1 MPAKRCFATKEELE
15 ELYINQ
21 NKSLEEIAEDYGM
34 SRSGMQKIICAFK
47 IKKDPQKARE
57 LAQKTMLEKYGTT
70 VSLNV
75 PGAKEKM
82 KQTSLE
88 KYGCEHPSQNKEIK
102 EKTKKSIEARG
113 GYPTQTEEGRAKI
126 RKTNL
131 ERYGCENPMQNKDVQ
146 EKGKQTCLER
156 YGATNIFGSEIGKQ
170 KVKEGMLRNHGVE
183 HISKKPEYV
192 EHMHQ
197 LWKEKYGTDWF
208 FQTDEFKDKS
218 KQTSLERYG
227 TEYPFQNEEIKEKQQ
242 QVMLEHWGSRFA
254 SQVPEIKEKSRKRYM
269 EQYGVP
275 NNKQRHWSELTKKAL
290 LSKEGLEE
298 FIDAH
303 PDCSTI
309 QLAEFLSCEF
319 GTLGKYL
326 TKYGLWHKI
335 NQFDSKQEREVGK
348 LLDEWGIRHSKRKG
362 VIFPFEID
370 EYCDDLNKGIEIDGN
385 YWHSEYKVDKYYHQK
400 KNLWGESK
408 GVPLFHI
415 WQYEWDNPELR
426 KGVIHKLRIF
436 LGLEE
441 ENDILPDELPEIIYA
456 DYGKNM
462 CETYLAAGYECD
474 GVTEPQYVWINAKQE
489 VAQPWEDD
497 KDKEDEQMHAKK
509 FWKIYDSGQ
518 KIWKLNK

>member
-21 NKSLEEIAEDYGM
+21 NLPMEEVAKIYGM
-34 SRSGMQKIICAFK
+34 SKSGMQKVVCAYGL
-47 IKKDPQKARE
+47 KKDPKKYRE
-57 LAQKTMLEKYGTT
+57 NAQKTMLEKYGTIKP
-70 VSLNV
+70 LCV
-75 PGAKEKM
+75 PGAREKA
-82 KQTSLE
+82 KKTSLE
-88 KYGCEHPSQNKEIK
+88 KYGYDHPSKAPEVR
-102 EKTKKSIEARG
+102 EKVKQTVEANG
-113 GYPTQTEEGRAKI
+113 GYPLQTEEGRERI

-131 ERYGCENPMQNKDVQ
+131 ERYGCENPMQNKEVQ
-146 EKGKQTCLER
+146 DKGKRTCLER
-156 YGATNIFGSEIGKQ
+156 YGATNFFGSELGKQ
-170 KVKEGMLRNHGVE
+170 KAKEGMLRNYGVE
-183 HISKKPEYV
+183 NLMKLPEYQ
-192 EHMHQ
+192 EHMRR
-197 LWKEKYGTDWF
+197 LWQERYGTDWF
-208 FQTDEFKDKS
+208 FQTDEFKEKT
-218 KQTSLERYG
+218 KQTVRERYNVD
-227 TEYPFQNEEIKEKQQ
+227 YIAQSSEIMEKQRQ
-242 QVMLEHWGSRFA
+242 TMLKNHGYEYT
-254 SQVPEIKEKSRKRYM
+254 SQIPEIKEKIRQTTLKNW
-269 EQYGVP
+269 GVP
-275 NNKQRHWSELTKKAL
+275 HTSMLHYDEFTRKVLSCPEELEKFL
-290 LSKEGLEE
+290 DE
-298 FIDAH
+298 H

-326 TKYGLWHKI
+326 TKYDLWHKI

-362 VIFPFEID
+362 VIFPYEID
-370 EYCDDLNKGIEIDGN
+370 EYCDDLEKGVEVDGN
-385 YWHSEYKVDKYYHQK
+385 YWHSEFKVDKYYHQK

-441 ENDILPDELPEIIYA
+441 KIDILPDKLPDVIYA

-462 CETYLAAGYECD
+462 SEIYLAAGYECD
-474 GVTEPQYVWINAKQE
+474 GVTEPQYIWINAKQE
-489 VAQPWEDD
+489 VVQPWLEN
-497 KDKEDEQMHAKK
+497 KDKEDEEMYARK